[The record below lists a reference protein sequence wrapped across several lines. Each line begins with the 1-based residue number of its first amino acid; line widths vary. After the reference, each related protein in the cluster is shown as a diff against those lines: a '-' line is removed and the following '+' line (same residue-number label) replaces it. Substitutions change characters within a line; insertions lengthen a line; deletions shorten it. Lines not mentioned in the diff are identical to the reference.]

1 MQVIGYRMV
10 NSNYTN
16 TPEGQDFLNY
26 LRKSNE
32 SNSPQ
37 CHWNCWGSAGA
48 PQYKLCENLPCCWQW
63 WWAQCSGG
71 VRVPPNKC
79 GGLLGPERH
88 PDGTAWSCMERYKEA
103 ECKLAII
110 SEVIQWLLY
119 CNIYSVLYITWVIIY
134 QCIYVCIHTYIHI
147 YVYIDIYM
155 CGFGVLFWIQITSAQ
170 FDDLTLHSKVIREQN
185 TKAVRMSKKTKY
197 IGLML

>member
-26 LRKSNE
+26 LRKSNK

-48 PQYKLCENLPCCWQW
+48 PWYKLCENLPCCWQW
-63 WWAQCSGG
+63 WWAQRSGG
-71 VRVPPNKC
+71 VRVPPSKC

-88 PDGTAWSCMERYKEA
+88 PDGTARSCMERYKEA

-134 QCIYVCIHTYIHI
+134 NVSHYISVHICMYTHIHTYIC
-147 YVYIDIYM
+147 VYICVCVWIWGAFLNTDYICTIWWFDIT
-155 CGFGVLFWIQITSAQ
+155 FQS
-170 FDDLTLHSKVIREQN
+170 H
-185 TKAVRMSKKTKY
+185 
-197 IGLML
+197 